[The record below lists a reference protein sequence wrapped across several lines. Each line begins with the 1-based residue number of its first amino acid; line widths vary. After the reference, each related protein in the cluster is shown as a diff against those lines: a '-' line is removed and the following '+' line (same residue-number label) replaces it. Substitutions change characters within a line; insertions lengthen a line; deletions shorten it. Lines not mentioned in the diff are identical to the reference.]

1 MKWHILKG
9 KKNMKLLRLFNDGK
23 KTEAQFLDLS
33 EMKNGAFDERFYKN
47 IELIENEDVKDLLI
61 YIINNDDSV
70 LDDYD
75 NDAIIN
81 PAQNLI
87 YLELFTE
94 LTKVL
99 NSKKDIIDKINEQ
112 FKPIEDKYNN

>member
-1 MKWHILKG
+1 
-9 KKNMKLLRLFNDGK
+9 MKLLRLFNDGK
-23 KTEAQFLDLS
+23 KTEAKFLDLS
-33 EMKNGAFDERFYKN
+33 EMKNGVFDERFYKN

-99 NSKKDIIDKINEQ
+99 NSKKDIIDKIDEQ
-112 FKPIEDKYNN
+112 FKPIEDKYNNWQDKWENNL